1 MYTFYKLY
9 SILLGQINRK
19 MNDYK
24 VDNAEIRH
32 ILPQYYVTSWKKYK
46 STERQKIPF
55 SILIQ
60 SKANKA
66 LRDLDELL
74 KDTRNNQAYFS
85 AMFDNNVNII
95 DIVKKRCGV
104 GIESYHNVLKFL
116 LLYNIKR
123 IYKIIDT
130 DNTNRSDVPSYD
142 LMSKKLFRKIRIQNI
157 LGGKHLNSHEK
168 KIVNIMNEEAYVLC
182 SQINALKVPAKCTQY
197 SQYSPF
203 INNNCNKNTN
213 KEFFKL
219 INTHFRIFLNRVIIR
234 FWKFL
239 KINRQFGGKKA
250 SKVAKTKNTSKAI
263 KNNYEYDAFISHTW
277 AKDSVGRDNHKRAIA
292 IADGLH
298 KRGIKCWLDKNQM
311 ILMEDI
317 VGQMTK
323 GIDNSSVVIACITRE
338 YIKKVSGQGFN
349 GPNDNCKIEFDYAVR
364 RKTSRFIIP
373 VIMEPECLNTNEWIG
388 AVGAYLG
395 GLMYINLSMSEKSK
409 GFEKGLDLL
418 ADKIIIAQ
426 MQYSTK

>member
-1 MYTFYKLY
+1 
-9 SILLGQINRK
+9 
-19 MNDYK
+19 MNDVYNK
-24 VDNAEIRH
+24 VDNTELIN

-55 SILIQ
+55 TILIQ
-60 SKANKA
+60 STAKKA
-66 LRDLDELL
+66 LRDLDDDTKDTKDT
-74 KDTRNNQAYFS
+74 KDTRNNQVYFS
-85 AMFDNNVNII
+85 ALFDNNTDII

-104 GIESYHNVLKFL
+104 GIESYRNVLKFL

-123 IYKIIDT
+123 IYKIRNT
-130 DNTNRSDVPSYD
+130 NNTNRSEVPSYD
-142 LMSKKLFRKIRIQNI
+142 SMSKKLFRKVRIQNI
-157 LGGKHLNSHEK
+157 LEGKHLNSHEK
-168 KIVNIMNEEAYVLC
+168 KLVNIMNDEAYALC
-182 SQINALKVPAKCTQY
+182 SRLKVSLVPLVPVKRAR
-197 SQYSPF
+197 YSPF
-203 INNNCNKNTN
+203 INNKCNKNTN

-219 INTHFRIFLNRVIIR
+219 VNTHFRIFLNRVIIR
-234 FWKFL
+234 FWKSL
-239 KINRQFGGKKA
+239 KINRQFGGNKA
-250 SKVAKTKNTSKAI
+250 TNIAKATNVANVVKMANSSKVVKNK
-263 KNNYEYDAFISHTW
+263 YEYDAFISHAW
-277 AKDSVGRDNHKRAIA
+277 AKDSMGRDNHKRVIA

-317 VGQMTK
+317 VSQMTK

-349 GPNDNCKIEFDYAVR
+349 GPNDNCKIEFDYAVS

-373 VIMEPECLNTNEWIG
+373 VIMEPECLNTKEWIG

-418 ADKIIIAQ
+418 AAKIIIAQ
-426 MQYSTK
+426 MQYSDK